1 MEEELEICKVC
12 SGMGKIRK
20 ENKFCEECLLSI
32 AFYCIVLPTLVFI
45 GLIIGLILAPIIFTI
60 LKKGLNFYFLGIILY
75 ALIGI
80 ILCYMI
86 YSIDSINFFKSI
98 ENKKNRIV
106 LITLIVILNIVL
118 GLLFCKKD
126 GIFTVLGYIHFMVL
140 LIPFFGLLAFKLFE
154 KSFDDMIYF
163 EECNLCKGKKIV
175 SKCKY
180 KEFIDIN
187 QYKEIFKNKL

>member
-86 YSIDSINFFKSI
+86 YSIDSINFFKRI
-98 ENKKNRIV
+98 ENKKARIV

-180 KEFIDIN
+180 KEFIDSK
-187 QYKEIFKNKL
+187 QYKEIFKNK